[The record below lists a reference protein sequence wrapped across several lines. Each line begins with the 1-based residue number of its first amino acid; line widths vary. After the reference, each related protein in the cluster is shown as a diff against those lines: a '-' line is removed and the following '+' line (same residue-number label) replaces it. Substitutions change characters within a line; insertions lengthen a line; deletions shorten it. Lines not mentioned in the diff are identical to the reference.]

1 MVMGAD
7 SCLFECAN
15 PNQQL
20 SRPMTSTSPG
30 AAVDD
35 LGKRLHA
42 ALLSSRPTGSFR
54 PTPPPRLLHHIL
66 GRARAPSPPGMRI
79 RLARGLAGILIN
91 AQSPPTKIARSALAG
106 FASSDSNPKT
116 NSAKALVM
124 RAVQSHPSS
133 KPRPSPEPIS
143 SAQES

>member
-66 GRARAPSPPGMRI
+66 GRPRAYPARARGERFPTPIVLPTTLDATSPCCSGH
-79 RLARGLAGILIN
+79 
-91 AQSPPTKIARSALAG
+91 
-106 FASSDSNPKT
+106 SSHN
-116 NSAKALVM
+116 
-124 RAVQSHPSS
+124 
-133 KPRPSPEPIS
+133 
-143 SAQES
+143 

>member
-66 GRARAPSPPGMRI
+66 GRAPLAQHKRESWRRWACIFGLLAQPFWFYAAWKAEQWGILAIST
-79 RLARGLAGILIN
+79 LYTYAWARGIRTHWLAPERTGSTPN
-91 AQSPPTKIARSALAG
+91 EG
-106 FASSDSNPKT
+106 
-116 NSAKALVM
+116 NS
-124 RAVQSHPSS
+124 
-133 KPRPSPEPIS
+133 
-143 SAQES
+143 

>member
-66 GRARAPSPPGMRI
+66 GRALANLVIDDGGAEIGTACDLQGKRK
-79 RLARGLAGILIN
+79 LARSDDVGASGRQRLDDIDRDERFIL
-91 AQSPPTKIARSALAG
+91 KHE
-106 FASSDSNPKT
+106 D
-116 NSAKALVM
+116 
-124 RAVQSHPSS
+124 
-133 KPRPSPEPIS
+133 
-143 SAQES
+143 

>member
-66 GRARAPSPPGMRI
+66 GRALDIVQQRAKPGFQEA
-79 RLARGLAGILIN
+79 LLPKARYRHCRASL
-91 AQSPPTKIARSALAG
+91 QRARS
-106 FASSDSNPKT
+106 
-116 NSAKALVM
+116 
-124 RAVQSHPSS
+124 RAAV
-133 KPRPSPEPIS
+133 
-143 SAQES
+143 